1 MKYKKITKF
10 IQIESS
16 YSEYFTLYFPDSS
29 KDDTPPK
36 YKLRL
41 DLEKSSPSKDI
52 ILTPTL
58 DPDIGK
64 GLTIDQAKKK
74 LNHFLRYGE
83 YLLTSY
89 HNT

>member
-1 MKYKKITKF
+1 M
-10 IQIESS
+10 
-16 YSEYFTLYFPDSS
+16 S

-74 LNHFLRYGE
+74 FNYFLRYDEYILTDNSLSEWFTHSYMIVNGE
-83 YLLTSY
+83 FQS
-89 HNT
+89 

>member
-1 MKYKKITKF
+1 M
-10 IQIESS
+10 
-16 YSEYFTLYFPDSS
+16 
-29 KDDTPPK
+29 
-36 YKLRL
+36 RL

-74 LNHFLRYGE
+74 LNYFLRYGE
-83 YLLTSY
+83 YLQIIFCQSVQSDLQILIYVIINGEFQS
-89 HNT
+89 

>member
-1 MKYKKITKF
+1 M
-10 IQIESS
+10 
-16 YSEYFTLYFPDSS
+16 
-29 KDDTPPK
+29 
-36 YKLRL
+36 RL

-74 LNHFLRYGE
+74 LNYFLRYGE
-83 YLLTSY
+83 YLQIILCQSDLQILIYVIINGEFQSYEKEQNKLTFLSEDL
-89 HNT
+89 NPGF